1 MARNTSS
8 IPLAAVELDPA
19 APEPLYRQLYG
30 QLRGA
35 ILERRLA
42 PGLRLPSTRALAAEL
57 GVSRNTVLAAFE
69 QLAAEG
75 YLAGRTGSGTT
86 VAGELPEEGLRLQE
100 RHRRREAPAAPP
112 ALSRRG
118 TALSA
123 IALEPVPDARR
134 PAAFR
139 VGLPALDAFPLPLW
153 ARLNARQ
160 WRRGGA
166 GLLGYGEPAGYG
178 PLRQAIAAYL
188 GAARGVRCDAGQVIL
203 VAGSMQAIDLAARLL
218 LDPGDEVW
226 MEDPGFLAARA
237 VFIGAGARLVPVPVD
252 GEGLDVRA
260 GLAAAGQARL
270 AYVSPSHQFPLGV
283 TMSLPRRLALLEWA
297 ARTGAWVLE
306 DDYDSEYRYAGRPLA
321 ALQGL
326 DHARRVIYVGTFSE
340 VLFPALRLGYM
351 VVPRELADR
360 FVTARALADRHS
372 PLIEQAVLA
381 DFMAEG
387 HFARHIRRMR
397 LRYREN
403 LAVLLEAV
411 GSLPAGTLEIASEPA
426 GMHLVGWLPPGV
438 DDETVCRRL
447 AEAGVEALPLSRY
460 ALSPLP
466 RGGLVLGYA
475 GATHR
480 EIRLGVRRMK
490 AVLGK
495 A

>member
-1 MARNTSS
+1 
-8 IPLAAVELDPA
+8 
-19 APEPLYRQLYG
+19 
-30 QLRGA
+30 
-35 ILERRLA
+35 
-42 PGLRLPSTRALAAEL
+42 
-57 GVSRNTVLAAFE
+57 
-69 QLAAEG
+69 
-75 YLAGRTGSGTT
+75 
-86 VAGELPEEGLRLQE
+86 
-100 RHRRREAPAAPP
+100 
-112 ALSRRG
+112 
-118 TALSA
+118 
-123 IALEPVPDARR
+123 
-134 PAAFR
+134 
-139 VGLPALDAFPLPLW
+139 
-153 ARLNARQ
+153 
-160 WRRGGA
+160 
-166 GLLGYGEPAGYG
+166 
-178 PLRQAIAAYL
+178 
-188 GAARGVRCDAGQVIL
+188 
-203 VAGSMQAIDLAARLL
+203 MQAIDLAARLL

-403 LAVLLEAV
+403 LAVLVEAV
-411 GSLPAGTLEIASEPA
+411 QSLLGGALEIASRAGGDAPGRLAARRGRRRASLPGPGRRRRGGPA
-426 GMHLVGWLPPGV
+426 PVALRPLAAAPRRAGARLRRGEPPG
-438 DDETVCRRL
+438 DP
-447 AEAGVEALPLSRY
+447 A
-460 ALSPLP
+460 
-466 RGGLVLGYA
+466 
-475 GATHR
+475 
-480 EIRLGVRRMK
+480 GVRRMK
-490 AVLGK
+490 AVL
-495 A
+495 ARS